1 MFTPLPNRGRPGIV
15 QIKMSDKAEK
25 LVAVFGRLTYEVVDM
40 DEERPGEELEGPS
53 TAPIARVLNCPD
65 DWKLSK
71 YYGYRG
77 LEDSE
82 VPKLRDIYGD
92 NKFDIPVPPYMQL
105 LKEQLMSPL
114 AMIQL
119 FCSFLWCLDTY
130 WKYTLMQLSTIIG
143 FDAMTAFQRSKTLQT
158 LRGMASESSLVYVYR
173 SGSWKQVMS
182 SELCPGDVFSL
193 KMIHH
198 SEKEVEEQGDK
209 PPQTIPCDALILSG
223 AAVVNEATLT
233 GESVPQM
240 KDQIPKEDRVLTAT
254 DRTTTIYSG
263 TTLVSVTPLE
273 REGFPKPPDNGLLC
287 FALRTGFFSAQG
299 ELMRMIEVS
308 QDKVSGDVKETLLA
322 LGILLFFALAS
333 AGYVM
338 HKGLQQGDRSRYDLV
353 LRCVMIITSVVPPSL
368 PLQMAF
374 AVNQALISLTKK
386 RVFCTEPFRVPYAGS
401 VDVAL
406 FDKTGTITTDSLIP
420 SGVLCQAPTLAPGTK
435 VTFGADHTVGTLK
448 QKNGQTWDVEVDKE
462 VKQLKETELQVKHIL
477 PQLSPVLTAPAE
489 VSAVLA
495 GCHSLIEVDGELIG
509 DPIELTAFQALEYTW
524 KNGESTAVR
533 GTVPALNKAIED
545 AKKEIAKI
553 DKEKEASFNKQL
565 TPFQTEELAR
575 FNKIVKDSEDKIQKQ
590 QNQKAVSVKVLTRHH
605 FQSELQRM
613 STVVEITE
621 GENGKP
627 QKMGLVKGSPEAVK
641 TLLVQTPDWYDS
653 AYVGLAEEGIRVLA
667 LATKKMS
674 GTGAQREEVEKDL
687 TFAGFIAF
695 RCLMRADSRLV
706 IEALN
711 HCNVKTVMCT
721 GDATLTAAHV
731 AEDVSLSEKKPMLNL
746 VMKDGAAEWHPA
758 RRSDKPAADPSAE
771 IPELVK
777 THVLLVN
784 EDAWLKLAEH
794 NPDVWKHCGKI
805 TVWARM
811 SPQGKANL
819 VRELNSQG
827 RRTLMCGDGGNDVGA
842 LKAASVGIALLSGF
856 GNTNTKE
863 DEDLGAKYP
872 DDPELALEKLE
883 ERIQLKAKVASKR
896 AMNKNASKRNEVA
909 NKTKEN
915 FESILKKKQENGED
929 MGFMSQM
936 QSVYGVVMQQRNDL
950 VKEQKQATVKHGSSV
965 AAGAANFANILDS
978 PDGEAG
984 MEAGTPMV
992 RLGDASVAAP
1002 FTYWT
1007 PSIACVLTILRQG
1020 RCTILSTLQQSQI
1033 MMLECIVNAYSLA
1046 CLSLHGVRSS
1056 EKQMMAT
1063 GMLMTIASISFSYA
1077 TPINRLH
1084 PIRPHRSLFHPAI
1097 FCSTTLQVIIHLG
1110 CMVYGVKMAEEHM
1123 GEAQLKDVTAFFK
1136 KLKLEGPPEDL
1147 DASEDPWAVL
1157 EWIKAAPYKPNLLNT
1172 VTFLVGSAQ
1181 EIAVLLV
1188 NYKGQPWMKGAT
1200 ENHALCLTLGCLI
1213 IGVSLLTF
1221 TVYPELNTMLDM
1233 EPFPNDEFK
1242 YKVIFLVFMSLV
1254 GSFIADRVCVAI
1266 FSRDIFYAQFQQLLL
1281 LRPQHLMQPMMTIGK
1296 ILGVLWVL
1304 GSGNLLL
1311 AGLAYWQYRKWNQQ
1325 QEQQQ
1330 EASLKQAGQ
1339 AQPAVQNQ

>member
-1 MFTPLPNRGRPGIV
+1 
-15 QIKMSDKAEK
+15 
-25 LVAVFGRLTYEVVDM
+25 
-40 DEERPGEELEGPS
+40 
-53 TAPIARVLNCPD
+53 
-65 DWKLSK
+65 
-71 YYGYRG
+71 
-77 LEDSE
+77 
-82 VPKLRDIYGD
+82 
-92 NKFDIPVPPYMQL
+92 
-105 LKEQLMSPL
+105 
-114 AMIQL
+114 
-119 FCSFLWCLDTY
+119 
-130 WKYTLMQLSTIIG
+130 
-143 FDAMTAFQRSKTLQT
+143 
-158 LRGMASESSLVYVYR
+158 
-173 SGSWKQVMS
+173 
-182 SELCPGDVFSL
+182 
-193 KMIHH
+193 
-198 SEKEVEEQGDK
+198 
-209 PPQTIPCDALILSG
+209 
-223 AAVVNEATLT
+223 
-233 GESVPQM
+233 
-240 KDQIPKEDRVLTAT
+240 
-254 DRTTTIYSG
+254 
-263 TTLVSVTPLE
+263 
-273 REGFPKPPDNGLLC
+273 
-287 FALRTGFFSAQG
+287 
-299 ELMRMIEVS
+299 
-308 QDKVSGDVKETLLA
+308 
-322 LGILLFFALAS
+322 
-333 AGYVM
+333 
-338 HKGLQQGDRSRYDLV
+338 
-353 LRCVMIITSVVPPSL
+353 
-368 PLQMAF
+368 MAF
-374 AVNQALISLTKK
+374 AINQALISLTRK
-386 RVFCTEPFRVPYAGS
+386 RVFCTEPFRVPYAGN

-420 SGVLCQAPTLAPGTK
+420 SGILCQAPKLLPGTK
-435 VTFGADHTVGTLK
+435 VTFGETHTIGTLK
-448 QKNGQTWDVEVDKE
+448 EKKGQMWDVQVEKE
-462 VKQLKETELQVKHIL
+462 VKQVKEAEIQVKDIL
-477 PQLSPVLTAPAE
+477 PQLTPVLQCPAD

-495 GCHSLIEVDGELIG
+495 GCHSLIDVDGELIG

-524 KNGESTAVR
+524 KNDDSTAVK
-533 GTVPALNKAIED
+533 GTVPALKKTIED
-545 AKKEIAKI
+545 AKKDIAKI
-553 DKEKEASFNKQL
+553 EKAKEDSFNKQL

-575 FNKIVKDSEDKIQKQ
+575 FNKIVKDSEAKIKKQEEQKP
-590 QNQKAVSVKVLTRHH
+590 VSVKILARHH

-613 STVVEITE
+613 STVVEVTE
-621 GENGKP
+621 DGKT
-627 QKMGLVKGSPEAVK
+627 QKLGLVKGSPEAVK

-667 LATKKMS
+667 LASRKMTGS
-674 GTGAQREEVEKDL
+674 GTQREEVEKDL

-746 VMKDGAAEWHPA
+746 VLKDGKAEWVPA
-758 RRSDKPAADPSAE
+758 RRADKPAADPKAE

-777 THVLLVN
+777 THVLLVC
-784 EDAWLKLAEH
+784 EDAWLKLAEA

-856 GNTNTKE
+856 GNSNTKE
-863 DEDLGAKYP
+863 EEDLGEKYP

-883 ERIQLKAKVASKR
+883 ERIQLKAKIASKR
-896 AMNKNASKRNEVA
+896 AQSKNANKRNEVA
-909 NKTKEN
+909 NQTKDN
-915 FESILKKKQENGED
+915 FEKILKSKQENGED
-929 MGFMSQM
+929 MGVMAQM

-950 VKEQKQATVKHGSSV
+950 VKEQKQQTAKHGSSV
-965 AAGAANFANILDS
+965 AAGAASFANILDS

-984 MEAGTPMV
+984 MDAGTPMV

-1063 GMLMTIASISFSYA
+1063 GMLMTVASLSFSYA

-1123 GEAQLKDVTAFFK
+1123 GEAHLKEVTAFFK

-1200 ENHALCLTLGCLI
+1200 ENHALCLTLGSLCV
-1213 IGVSLLTF
+1213 GVTVLTF
-1221 TVYPELNTMLDM
+1221 TMYPELNEMLDM

-1242 YKVIFLVFMSLV
+1242 YKVIFLVFMSLL
-1254 GSFIADRVCVAI
+1254 GSFIVDRICLAI
-1266 FSRDIFYAQFQQLLL
+1266 FSRDIFYAQMEQILLM
-1281 LRPQHLMQPMMTIGK
+1281 RPEHFAAPMMTVMK
-1296 ILGVLWVL
+1296 ILGGLWVM

-1311 AGLAYWQYRKWNQQ
+1311 AGLAYWQYRKYTQG
-1325 QEQQQ
+1325 QEQQK
-1330 EASLKQAGQ
+1330 EEELKQLGKVE
-1339 AQPAVQNQ
+1339 AQKKVENQ